1 MQKLP
6 PEFYMSGDV
15 VEAAKLLLG
24 KLLVTRWEGV
34 LTSGRI
40 VEAEAY
46 NGAADRASHSYNN
59 RRTART
65 EVQYSK
71 GGKAYVYLCYGIHH
85 LFNVTFAPAGHPL
98 VVLIRAIEPVGGI
111 ETMLARAGKSSA
123 GNRLGRGPGNVTRVL
138 GIQVAHNG
146 VSLQRGISIYDD
158 GYALPAEMIGVSPR
172 IGVDYAGEDALLP
185 YRFYVKGNGSVSGPS
200 KWRK

>member
-6 PEFYMSGDV
+6 PSFYLGREV
-15 VEAAKLLLG
+15 TAIARNLLG
-24 KLLVTRWEGV
+24 KLLVTRFDDV

-40 VEAEAY
+40 VETEAY
-46 NGAADRASHSYNN
+46 LGAVDRASHAFGN

-65 EVQYSK
+65 EVQFSP

-85 LFNVTFAPAGHPL
+85 LFNITLGGVDEPL
-98 VVLIRAIEPVGGI
+98 VVLVRAIEPVEGI
-111 ETMLARAGKSSA
+111 ITMLQRSGKAVADAS
-123 GNRLGRGPGNVTRVL
+123 LGRGPGNVSRIL
-138 GIQVAHNG
+138 GIQVRHSG
-146 VSLQRGISIYDD
+146 EELQELISVYDD
-158 GYALPAEMIGVSPR
+158 GYRLPAEQVGVSPR

-185 YRFYVKGNGSVSGPS
+185 YRFYVKGNASVSGPS